1 MDAASGR
8 TPADLTALLLDH
20 AREMTLGQALR
31 LLDRAHASAPSLPP
45 FARDVFIRPH
55 LSLAFPA
62 ADITDIQGPADPEAP
77 SAPPAW
83 RLTTTLLGLYG
94 TTGPLPTFYSEE
106 LLEEARNDESLTRDF
121 LDIIN
126 NHFYHLLYDAER
138 RNRLPRRLIENGDAK
153 AAHLL
158 FCLMGRPQHGDELPP
173 LALTELF
180 VCRNRS
186 ALRLERSLGYL
197 LQRRDVR
204 VEECV
209 ERRAVIA
216 PEQRCRLGAANAT
229 LGEDTVIGSQIRDS
243 TGRFRIHLDA
253 VPPDDI
259 AAFLHDGAWLE
270 RIRTHVRDFVQ
281 HSLEFDLVLHPTA
294 DPARPVALGLN
305 SRPGFFLGS
314 TPQRAVVTLH
324 WRATG
329 QSGRQRAA
337 RP

>member
-1 MDAASGR
+1 MDAPSGHS
-8 TPADLTALLLDH
+8 PADLKELLCRH

-31 LLDRAHASAPSLPP
+31 LLERAHADAGSALPP
-45 FARDVFIRPH
+45 FARDVFVRPH

-62 ADITDIQGPADPEAP
+62 TDLTEVQGPSGPDTP
-77 SAPPAW
+77 PPAW

-94 TTGPLPTFYSEE
+94 TMGPLPTFYTEE
-106 LLEEARNDESLTRDF
+106 LLEEARNDDSLTRDF

-138 RNRLPRRLIENGDAK
+138 QNRLPRRLLESGDAR

-158 FCLMGRPQHGDELPP
+158 FCLIGRPAHDDGPP
-173 LALTELF
+173 PVALTELF

-186 ALRLERSLGYL
+186 ALRLQRSLGYL

-209 ERRAVIA
+209 ERRVVIA
-216 PEQRCRLGAANAT
+216 PEQRCRLGAACAA
-229 LGEDTVIGSQIRDS
+229 LGEDAVIGSELRDS
-243 TGRFRIHLDA
+243 TGHFRIHLDA
-253 VPPDDI
+253 VNPDDLVD
-259 AAFLHDGAWLE
+259 FLHDGAWYA
-270 RIRTHVRDFVQ
+270 RIRAHVRQFVQ

-294 DPARPVALGLN
+294 APARPTALGLN

-314 TPQRAVVTLH
+314 TARRAAVTVH
-324 WRATG
+324 WRAT
-329 QSGRQRAA
+329 A
-337 RP
+337 

>member
-8 TPADLTALLLDH
+8 TPADLTAPLREH

-62 ADITDIQGPADPEAP
+62 TDITEVRGPDDPDAP
-77 SAPPAW
+77 AAPPAW

-94 TTGPLPTFYSEE
+94 TSGPLPTFYTEE

-126 NHFYHLLYDAER
+126 NHVYHLLYDAER
-138 RNRLPRRLIENGDAK
+138 QNRLPRRLLENGDVR

-158 FCLMGRPQHGDELPP
+158 FCLMGRPQHGEGLPP
-173 LALTELF
+173 VALTELF

-186 ALRLERSLGYL
+186 ALRLQRSLGYL

-216 PEQRCRLGAANAT
+216 PEQRCRLGAANAA
-229 LGEDTVIGSQIRDS
+229 LGGDAVIGSRIRDS

-253 VPPDDI
+253 VHPDDI
-259 AAFLHDGAWLE
+259 VDFLHDGAWHE
-270 RIRTHVRDFVQ
+270 RIRTHVREFVQ

-294 DPARPVALGLN
+294 APARPTALGLN
-305 SRPGFFLGS
+305 SRPGFFLGG
-314 TPQRAVVTLH
+314 TPQRAGVTVH
-324 WRATG
+324 WRAHC
-329 QSGRQRAA
+329 S
-337 RP
+337 

>member
-1 MDAASGR
+1 MDAPSGHA
-8 TPADLTALLLDH
+8 PADLTALLRER
-20 AREMTLGQALR
+20 ARRMTLGQALR
-31 LLDRAHASAPSLPP
+31 LLERAHADAGTSQTP

-62 ADITDIQGPADPEAP
+62 ADITEAQVPAGPDAP
-77 SAPPAW
+77 PPAW

-94 TTGPLPTFYSEE
+94 TMGPLPTFYTEE
-106 LLEEARNDESLTRDF
+106 LLEEARNDDSLTRDF

-138 RNRLPRRLIENGDAK
+138 QNRLPRRLLENEDPRAV
-153 AAHLL
+153 HLL
-158 FCLMGRPQHGDELPP
+158 FCLTGRPDHGEELPP

-186 ALRLERSLGYL
+186 ALRLQRSLGYL

-209 ERRAVIA
+209 ERRVAIA
-216 PEQRCRLGAANAT
+216 PTQRCRLGAANAV
-229 LGEDTVIGSQIRDS
+229 LGEDAVLGGEVRDS

-253 VPPDDI
+253 VHPDDI
-259 AAFLHDGAWLE
+259 VDFLHDGAWYA
-270 RIRTHVRDFVQ
+270 RIRAHVREFVQ
-281 HSLEFDLVLHPTA
+281 HSLEFDLVLHPTTA
-294 DPARPVALGLN
+294 PARPTGLGLN

-314 TPQRAVVTLH
+314 ASKRADVTVY
-324 WRATG
+324 WRATEEHAG
-329 QSGRQRAA
+329 TRRI
-337 RP
+337 